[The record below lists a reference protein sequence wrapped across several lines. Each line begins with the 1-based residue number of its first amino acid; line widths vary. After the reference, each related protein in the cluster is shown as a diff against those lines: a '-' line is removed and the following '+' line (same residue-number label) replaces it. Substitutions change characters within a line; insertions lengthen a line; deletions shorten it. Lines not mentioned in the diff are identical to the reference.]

1 VSGRGAARYTVGM
14 TEPTSS
20 TSTGA
25 HRLSVHRDDGPA
37 GGGSA
42 APADATVGQLVS
54 DLTQQVSR
62 LVRDEVAV
70 AQLDL
75 KAKGKKAGFSL
86 GAFSAAGLLAFFA
99 LGCLVTTAVLA
110 LAHAVDAW
118 LAALIVAVVLLVLAG
133 VAALVGKKEL
143 DQATPPLPQASID
156 GLKTD
161 AATVKRGLTR

>member
-1 VSGRGAARYTVGM
+1 VHHAEAAGAAS
-14 TEPTSS
+14 P
-20 TSTGA
+20 
-25 HRLSVHRDDGPA
+25 GP
-37 GGGSA
+37 S
-42 APADATVGQLVS
+42 DASVGQLVS

-99 LGCLVTTAVLA
+99 LACLVATAVLA

-143 DQATPPLPQASID
+143 DQVTPPLPQASID

-161 AATVKRGLTR
+161 AATVEEGLKR

>member
-1 VSGRGAARYTVGM
+1 M
-14 TEPTSS
+14 TQPTS
-20 TSTGA
+20 STGA
-25 HRLSVHRDDGPA
+25 HRLSVHHADAPGPA
-37 GGGSA
+37 SPRD
-42 APADATVGQLVS
+42 PADATVGQLVS
-54 DLTQQVSR
+54 DLTQQMSR

-99 LGCLVTTAVLA
+99 VACLVTTAVLA
-110 LAHAVDAW
+110 LALVLDGW
-118 LAALIVAVVLLVLAG
+118 LAALIVAVVLLALAG

-161 AATVKRGLTR
+161 AATVKEGLKR

>member
-1 VSGRGAARYTVGM
+1 M
-14 TEPTSS
+14 TPPTSS
-20 TSTGA
+20 TSGA
-25 HRLSVHRDDGPA
+25 HRLSVHTDDGPA
-37 GGGSA
+37 GGGT
-42 APADATVGQLVS
+42 APAPDASVGQLVS

-70 AQLDL
+70 AQIDL

-99 LGCLVTTAVLA
+99 LGSLVTTAILA
-110 LAHAVDAW
+110 LSHAVDAW

-143 DQATPPLPQASID
+143 DQVTPPLPQASID
-156 GLKTD
+156 GLETD
-161 AATVKRGLTR
+161 AATVKEGLKR

>member
-1 VSGRGAARYTVGM
+1 MSP
-14 TEPTSS
+14 PTSS
-20 TSTGA
+20 TTGA
-25 HRLSVHRDDGPA
+25 HRLSVHRDESA
-37 GGGSA
+37 GGSA
-42 APADATVGQLVS
+42 PAAPSDATVGQLVS
-54 DLTQQVSR
+54 DLTQQMSR

-99 LGCLVTTAVLA
+99 LGSLVATAVLA
-110 LAHAVDAW
+110 LSHAVDGW

-161 AATVKRGLTR
+161 AATVKEGLKR